1 MLSRWWVIYF
11 GGFPREPPPTHE
23 MPVTNACSK
32 CSAKGEKVSLMM
44 CPICHKM
51 VCEKCRV
58 HKSGRSFCSQ
68 YCAEYFFFGDED

>member
-1 MLSRWWVIYF
+1 
-11 GGFPREPPPTHE
+11 

-32 CSAKGEKVSLMM
+32 CSAKGEKISLMM

-51 VCEKCRV
+51 VCEKCLI